1 MSPSLVTVPLMVA
14 GFPAINSNA
23 VLTNVTFSD
32 NTASNSGGGINN
44 SYQGNITLN
53 NVTFSG
59 NTASVWWGDVATVG
73 SIVLPHLTNVT
84 FNGNTALNGGG
95 MYNEGSCNP
104 TVLNSILW
112 GDSGGEIFNEAE
124 MNNFVTVQLQR
135 CAGRLPRHR
144 QHRHRSAVGIRWE
157 ITAAGCKPWPC
168 CLVRRPS
175 TPPAATVQPQM
186 GADLLVPLLTATWAR
201 SNRRVSAWPRRA
213 AMVKAPSSWPPFP
226 SRSVLQ

>member
-1 MSPSLVTVPLMVA
+1 MVGGCCNGWIDSSP
-14 GFPAINSNA
+14 
-23 VLTNVTFSD
+23 
-32 NTASNSGGGINN
+32 
-44 SYQGNITLN
+44 TLN
-53 NVTFSG
+53 
-59 NTASVWWGDVATVG
+59 
-73 SIVLPHLTNVT
+73 NVT

-124 MNNFVTVQLQR
+124 INNFLTVAIAMYRAVIQASATSTSIR
-135 CAGRLPRHR
+135 CWHP
-144 QHRHRSAVGIRWE
+144 WE

-213 AMVKAPSSWPPFP
+213 VMVKAPSF
-226 SRSVLQ
+226 